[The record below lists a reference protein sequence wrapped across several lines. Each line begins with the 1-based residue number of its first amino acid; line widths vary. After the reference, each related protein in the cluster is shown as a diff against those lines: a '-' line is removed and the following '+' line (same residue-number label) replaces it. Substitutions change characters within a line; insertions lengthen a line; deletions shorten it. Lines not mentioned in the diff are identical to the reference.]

1 MKQSFQARLGV
12 ILATTGCGL
21 LSLVIAFGN
30 MTDYGT
36 NFEFVRHVLMMDTLF
51 PNSTVTYR
59 SLQYPLIHHAA
70 YIAIIATE
78 GIMAYFLLN
87 GGYALVKSIKSG
99 PEAFQAAKKNAY
111 TGISIGI
118 LLWFIGFI
126 VIGGEWFSM
135 WQSQSWNGLG
145 SADRIITFFMLTY
158 LSLLISE

>member
-78 GIMAYFLLN
+78 AIMAYFLLS
-87 GGYALVKSIKSG
+87 GGYALVKSINSG

>member
-1 MKQSFQARLGV
+1 
-12 ILATTGCGL
+12 
-21 LSLVIAFGN
+21 
-30 MTDYGT
+30 
-36 NFEFVRHVLMMDTLF
+36 
-51 PNSTVTYR
+51 
-59 SLQYPLIHHAA
+59 LQYPLIHHAA

-78 GIMAYFLLN
+78 AIMAYFLLS
-87 GGYALVKSIKSG
+87 GGYALIKSIKAGS
-99 PEAFQAAKKNAY
+99 EAFQSAKKNAY